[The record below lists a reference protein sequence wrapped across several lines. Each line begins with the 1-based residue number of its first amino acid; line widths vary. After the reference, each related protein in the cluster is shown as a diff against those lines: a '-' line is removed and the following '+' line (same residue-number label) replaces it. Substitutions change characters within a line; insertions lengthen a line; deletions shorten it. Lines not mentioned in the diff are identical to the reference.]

1 MIGTILVDIA
11 VELHA
16 VEIYHDH
23 ATGHADSKEAGSIIF
38 IHTNVQLLNHIKDK
52 FIPIGKTFLPDSF
65 DPCVIG
71 TCARK
76 G

>member
-1 MIGTILVDIA
+1 MIGTILVDIVA
-11 VELHA
+11 ELHA

-23 ATGHADSKEAGSIIF
+23 ATEHAGSKEGGKTSF
-38 IHTNVQLLNHIKDK
+38 IQQNVQLLSHIKDK

-71 TCARK
+71 TCASK